1 MTPSGYINWLN
12 WEEST
17 IWGVRRTCSVEF
29 LKAVAMGEGLFGAK
43 FVGGVLVVLGL
54 AAEGGVEGVEG
65 VIELLFF
72 LLTTAG

>member
-1 MTPSGYINWLN
+1 M
-12 WEEST
+12 
-17 IWGVRRTCSVEF
+17 RRTCSVEF